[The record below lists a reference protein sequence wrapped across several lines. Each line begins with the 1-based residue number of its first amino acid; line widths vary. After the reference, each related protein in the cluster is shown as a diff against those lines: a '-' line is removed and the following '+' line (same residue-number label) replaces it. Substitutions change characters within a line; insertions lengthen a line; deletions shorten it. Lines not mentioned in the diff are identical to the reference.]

1 MNVMIL
7 GGRPESPPAAKPCGT
22 HLELAARMERI
33 EKCVEAIEKALAAR
47 QRTRTK
53 TAKPE

>member
-1 MNVMIL
+1 MIL

-33 EKCVEAIEKALAAR
+33 EKCVEAIEKALAAPK
-47 QRTRTK
+47 RTRAK
-53 TAKPE
+53 AAKPE